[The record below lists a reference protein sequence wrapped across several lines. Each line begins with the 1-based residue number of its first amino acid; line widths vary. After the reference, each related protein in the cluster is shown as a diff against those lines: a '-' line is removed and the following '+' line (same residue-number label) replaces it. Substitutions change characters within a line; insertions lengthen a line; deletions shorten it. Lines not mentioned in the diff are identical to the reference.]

1 MEIIPVQTER
11 IIHNLI
17 QLLKIVSH
25 PNDSQGGSSI
35 ELEYKIVQIGS
46 QHKTTRIY
54 FSVMDKDRRISSYDI
69 EANQE
74 KFHKPFNNYQ
84 NYQFLYLFMVRKML
98 QKIQASELEY
108 SESKYWGHEFR
119 FHLTW
124 KYSKINDCKFSSRND
139 SNTVSFVV
147 DNEKTAPVRYKK
159 SDIDK
164 FNPISKASNLQ
175 SWLSLKAFTKKYQ
188 SRNFK
193 LNNADTKSLTVKNIE
208 KAQNSYTPN

>member
-108 SESKYWGHEFR
+108 SESKY
-119 FHLTW
+119 
-124 KYSKINDCKFSSRND
+124 
-139 SNTVSFVV
+139 
-147 DNEKTAPVRYKK
+147 
-159 SDIDK
+159 
-164 FNPISKASNLQ
+164 
-175 SWLSLKAFTKKYQ
+175 
-188 SRNFK
+188 
-193 LNNADTKSLTVKNIE
+193 
-208 KAQNSYTPN
+208 